1 MIKLFADELI
11 NKLLNSDTYKKYDK
25 IYKDKNY
32 VDPQLLKQLLL
43 EHYDL
48 YELFLKANIILYKYE
63 TKGLKKSFDD
73 CYYHNGKR
81 LFLEDVYN
89 VLLYYYSHY
98 SRCQTVLKKMIQLK
112 LVPMSERKILK
123 LILNRDISKELIPLN
138 LTQL

>member
-1 MIKLFADELI
+1 MLADELI
-11 NKLLNSDTYKKYDK
+11 NKLLNSDIYKEYDK

-43 EHYDL
+43 KHHDL

-63 TKGLKKSFDD
+63 TKGLKKSFND
-73 CYYHNGKR
+73 CYYHNEKK
-81 LFLEDVYN
+81 LYLEDVYN

-112 LVPMSERKILK
+112 LVPISERKILK
-123 LILNRDISKELIPLN
+123 LILNRDISKEIIPLN

>member
-1 MIKLFADELI
+1 MLADELI
-11 NKLLNSDTYKKYDK
+11 NKLLNNDIYKEYDK

-43 EHYDL
+43 KHHDL
-48 YELFLKANIILYKYE
+48 YELFLKANIILYKYK
-63 TKGLKKSFDD
+63 TKGLKKSFND
-73 CYYHNGKR
+73 CYYHNEKK
-81 LFLEDVYN
+81 LYLEDVYN

-112 LVPMSERKILK
+112 LVPISERKILK
-123 LILNRDISKELIPLN
+123 LILNRDISKEIIPLN

>member
-1 MIKLFADELI
+1 MFADELI
-11 NKLLNSDTYKKYDK
+11 NKFLDSDTYKEYDK

-43 EHYDL
+43 EHHDL

-73 CYYHNGKR
+73 CYYHNGNR

-98 SRCQTVLKKMIQLK
+98 SRCKTVLKKMIQLK
-112 LVPMSERKILK
+112 LVPISERKILK

>member
-1 MIKLFADELI
+1 MFVDELI
-11 NKLLNSDTYKKYDK
+11 NKLLDSDTYKEYDK

-43 EHYDL
+43 EHHDL

-73 CYYHNGKR
+73 CYYHNGNR

-89 VLLYYYSHY
+89 VLLYYYS
-98 SRCQTVLKKMIQLK
+98 RCKTVLKKMIQLK
-112 LVPMSERKILK
+112 LVPISERKILK

>member
-1 MIKLFADELI
+1 MFADELI
-11 NKLLNSDTYKKYDK
+11 NKFLDSETYKEYDK

-43 EHYDL
+43 EHHDL
-48 YELFLKANIILYKYE
+48 YE
-63 TKGLKKSFDD
+63 
-73 CYYHNGKR
+73 

-138 LTQL
+138 LTQV